1 VWALCRSESRE
12 IASARR
18 LGHACTGFAGNKN
31 VQEEP
36 VEHKA
41 YRWSIRLFAL
51 IALALAATLGPQTPT
66 SAGDLKTIEPGKLN
80 IAMNGDMPMTQLKS
94 GVLSGTDGELMIY
107 VAKKLGLEPVVH
119 QMDWA
124 AEIEATK
131 QGKVDIMHGAMGW
144 IEPRTKIMNL
154 TEPIYY
160 FGTLLAQK
168 QDTNYHTFADMKGK
182 KVATVTGFTLV
193 PELKTVDGIG
203 EVKLYDTSDGVLQDL
218 VAGRVD
224 MAILDPPLVQWAI
237 VQHPEW
243 KIKQVPLDPMADKY
257 PIMSTKYSV
266 IFGVNKDEKDLA
278 DAISKIIADDIWKN
292 CTNVKTMAKYGMGDK
307 AWFIPPE
314 KNPRAGVDR
323 SADYK
328 APTADHC
335 F

>member
-1 VWALCRSESRE
+1 MQTQTKQHRTAGLSRRHLTL
-12 IASARR
+12 ASLSVAIS
-18 LGHACTGFAGNKN
+18 L
-31 VQEEP
+31 
-36 VEHKA
+36 
-41 YRWSIRLFAL
+41 
-51 IALALAATLGPQTPT
+51 TLLSPA
-66 SAGDLKTIEPGKLN
+66 SAGDIKTIEPGKLN
-80 IAMNGDMPMTQLKS
+80 IAMNGDMPMTQLKE
-94 GVLSGTDGELMIY
+94 GALGGTDGELMIY
-107 VAKKLGLEPVVH
+107 VAKKLGLTPVVH

-154 TEPIYY
+154 TDPIYY
-160 FGTLLAQK
+160 FGTLLVQK
-168 QDTNYHTFADMKGK
+168 ADTNYHTFADMKGK

-193 PELKTVDGIG
+193 PELKGVEGIG

-218 VAGRVD
+218 VAGRID

-257 PIMSTKYSV
+257 PVMSTKYSV

-278 DAISKIIADDIWKN
+278 DAISKVIADDIWVN
-292 CTNVKTMAKYGMGDK
+292 CLNVKTMAKYGMGDK
-307 AWFIPPE
+307 SWFIPAD
-314 KNPRAGVDR
+314 KNPRVGVDR
-323 SADYK
+323 PADYK
-328 APTADHC
+328 APTADKC